1 MIVEVSANSPTVGDG
16 FNYHFAYF
24 MACTLEDDVGC
35 GMRHWSLRLASLL
48 EARRELIEECLQEG
62 KKHLGQGK
70 KVYKVC
76 LKQGRRKGCLE
87 PGRATTVHKRTL
99 K

>member
-1 MIVEVSANSPTVGDG
+1 MPSFKSLSLGEDYDHLIIN
-16 FNYHFAYF
+16 F